1 MTILCWSKQDK
12 ILFFW
17 LGSLI
22 FSLKYWNKI
31 NYIQRGMVVLVP
43 NCARVSV
50 LTLVIFPC
58 SMKQI
63 LADCVLRGW
72 CLDCGPGPASC
83 PSCLTAA
90 EGGGIWLE
98 TYWDEKIHKIFKR
111 ITVSKLII
119 WLIFFLFLQT
129 KPVFPPLF
137 PWSPAGIF
145 CYFGFSLSGV
155 FKKVSIFMIQILKN
169 ISTLPV
175 Y

>member
-12 ILFFW
+12 ILFFG

-22 FSLKYWNKI
+22 FSLKYWNKM

-43 NCARVSV
+43 NWARVSV

-63 LADCVLRGW
+63 LADCVHRGW

-83 PSCLTAA
+83 PSSLTAA

-111 ITVSKLII
+111 KNGKQIDNLANFLSISPNQTSFSPSVSLVPS
-119 WLIFFLFLQT
+119 WNFLLLRFQSQRCL
-129 KPVFPPLF
+129 
-137 PWSPAGIF
+137 
-145 CYFGFSLSGV
+145 
-155 FKKVSIFMIQILKN
+155 
-169 ISTLPV
+169 
-175 Y
+175 